1 MSTFLFLDS
10 RDSIDKSIPSEY
22 TWLLSG
28 MNSMSTNNI
37 TLAIDTFILPF
48 SRYVI
53 HSYNKYIYIK
63 QNGGATQI
71 AVLTEGNYT
80 ATTLCSEIKTRLDA
94 LGVLVYTVTYN
105 STTQKITISVPIP
118 DVFQLVS
125 GSYNPYK
132 VLGVDTD
139 VFTTAVST
147 YTTPYQVDLSGTK
160 YIDISCTS
168 IPIQN
173 SKSGDSYP
181 ILMRIPCYTQ
191 IGSVLSWENYNSD
204 KVIKVAPYQLDQL
217 SIRLIDDEGNPYNL
231 DKTHELSL
239 TIRLTPISQ

>member
-10 RDSIDKSIPSEY
+10 RDSIDRSIANEF
-22 TWLLSG
+22 TWLLTG

-37 TLAIDTFILPF
+37 NLSLDSFLMPF

-53 HSYNKYIYIK
+53 HSLNKYIYIK
-63 QNGGATQI
+63 QNAGATQI

-80 ATTLCSEIKTRLDA
+80 ATTLCTEIKTRLDA

-118 DVFQLVS
+118 DVFQLVD

-139 VFTTAVST
+139 VFTTGVSS

-160 YIDISCTS
+160 YIDVVCTS

-181 ILMRIPCYTQ
+181 VLFRIPCYVQ
-191 IGSVLSWENYNSD
+191 IGSMLSWEDYNQRAIRVS
-204 KVIKVAPYQLDQL
+204 PYQLDQL
-217 SIRLIDDEGNPYNL
+217 SIRLIDDQGNPYYL
-231 DKTHELSL
+231 DKTHECSI
-239 TIRLTPISQ
+239 TVRLTPIAQ